1 MVKGFL
7 CFVRELLK
15 RPFRHTSI
23 RTLYEHFSMLGAY
36 WGPNRRSA
44 VYLKYE
50 LYWPKAS
57 DRSHSNGAV
66 WGRSNDSREALK
78 FYFAGSAM
86 CFLGGELL
94 LPITDGDVLFLRAP
108 ESM

>member
-50 LYWPKAS
+50 LYWLKH
-57 DRSHSNGAV
+57 RIAV
-66 WGRSNDSREALK
+66 TRTGR
-78 FYFAGSAM
+78 FG
-86 CFLGGELL
+86 
-94 LPITDGDVLFLRAP
+94 VAP
-108 ESM
+108 TIPEKR